1 VVREWRIEA
10 DDEWLSLRRTT
21 FFRRHRSRLFG
32 AVANAELGP
41 FGGAPRNPRLKL
53 EDKVYS
59 HVRYVLR
66 GYSYTSVQ
74 VDLLGCPRCGYR
86 LLEEHRLVL
95 HRADGAAVTL
105 GRVRMC
111 RRCHR
116 EAWLFTSHMPSILAA
131 RARQAKVVL

>member
-1 VVREWRIEA
+1 MGRDWRVEA
-10 DDEWLSLRRTT
+10 DEEWLRTRRTT
-21 FFRRHRSRLFG
+21 FFRRHRSRLGRAF
-32 AVANAELGP
+32 ADAQLGP
-41 FGGAPRNPRLKL
+41 YAGAPRYPTLKL
-53 EDKVYS
+53 QDKVYS
-59 HVRYVLR
+59 HVRYALR

-74 VDLLGCPRCGYR
+74 VELIGCPRCGYQ
-86 LLEEHRLVL
+86 LLEEHSLVL

-131 RARQAKVVL
+131 RKRDSRVVL